1 LGGSSFTFVTDGIE
15 RALDLAQEAAGD
27 REVVLMGASV
37 AQQWLRAGLVDELR
51 IHLVPV
57 LLGDGVLRF
66 DRWSVAGGVDGGG
79 EIGGEGAEAGEA

>member
-1 LGGSSFTFVTDGIE
+1 VTDGIE

-37 AQQWLRAGLVDELR
+37 AQQYLRAGLVDELR

-57 LLGDGVLRF
+57 LLGDGILLF
-66 DRWSVAGGVDGGG
+66 DRGAGVRLEVADIVAAPGVTHLTYRVTR
-79 EIGGEGAEAGEA
+79 